1 MPVYVGGKWHNDLS
15 FNFSNE
21 YCCPFETT
29 VSAVPVNGN
38 VCMCTSVHM
47 HTREGCTQHTAHG
60 WGGPPRWA
68 RRQHAG
74 PRVLWSSWKWC
85 GMLEWKHCTFTRQP
99 GNYDDSNSVLCS
111 LSLYYTSERLPNTT
125 RTTDGRLPD
134 IARKHGTKETVR
146 MWQTELCAVRAHWEA
161 PKNGRHSPE
170 RAQKIRLLTAAKRPC
185 TQATVCR
192 KKF

>member
-21 YCCPFETT
+21 YCCLFETT

-47 HTREGCTQHTAHG
+47 HTREGCTQHT
-60 WGGPPRWA
+60 
-68 RRQHAG
+68 G
-74 PRVLWSSWKWC
+74 PRVLWSSWKWR

-111 LSLYYTSERLPNTT
+111 LSLYYTSERFPNTT
-125 RTTDGRLPD
+125 RTTDGWLPG
-134 IARKHGTKETVR
+134 IAKKHGTKETVM
-146 MWQTELCAVRAHWEA
+146 MWQTKLCVIRANWEA
-161 PKNGRHSPE
+161 FKNGRHSSE
-170 RAQKIRLLTAAKRPC
+170 KAQKISLLTTVKRPC